1 MAEESKTRIEIRFTD
16 LDRKVKKKPYHVGPE
31 YPLFDTQEKI
41 ILPLTPEQ
49 EAFIR
54 KRLEQVGKTEENF
67 RTPGNE
73 YSEKLLKIELSLL
86 TKDHNG
92 DGYAIAYG
100 ANTDIPTTAKAS
112 VEVLDGKCTAEDAA
126 LAVSP

>member
-16 LDRKVKKKPYHVGPE
+16 LERKVRKKPYHVGTE
-31 YPLFDTQEKI
+31 WPLLDTQEKI
-41 ILPLTPEQ
+41 IFPLTPKQ

-67 RTPGNE
+67 RTTENE
-73 YSEKLLKIELSLL
+73 YSEKLLKIEFRLL
-86 TKDHNG
+86 IKDHNG

-100 ANTDIPTTAKAS
+100 ENIHIPTIAMVS
-112 VEVLDGKCTAEDAA
+112 VEVFDGKCTAEDAA
-126 LAVSP
+126 LALSP